1 MATAPTYC
9 THRQLKDIFPQ
20 VDSFDSKKAL
30 YGWESLGNNIYLA
43 NNTGLITVLF
53 QDGKELNIA
62 NIGSTAGDEW
72 STTLTANL
80 GASASGYDGSNL
92 YNTATYNAGAF
103 TSGSEDN
110 IRAGE
115 YVKFD
120 KASGTAVE
128 YGFIESV
135 DTGANQV
142 KVRRGALGTS
152 PTLMTAAGDNL
163 TMQHWL
169 GVNDIFQWYY
179 DSYLDQCILYST
191 SDPNDSLVES
201 GEDFST
207 LITRKTGNASRYLDS
222 RLDPNLPQNQFKDK
236 EGNYD
241 YLIVRTTALITASFM
256 IRSHDATSEIA
267 ASYMEEVDK
276 NIELLN
282 TGKAS
287 LSWQTTGDSSKGVIR
302 DVTYTDG
309 SVRPVDLRGR
319 ASGVDY
325 DLIKVSIS
333 ASTAGV
339 IGTAKYNVYVKDS
352 SGLKQNQ
359 VVTEEVITG
368 DYQTLAHGL
377 EIRFSGSTDAS
388 VATASNEWEV
398 EVTGYYEEIDNANV
412 RSIKATR
419 GGRGIYGKYNRE
431 SY

>member
-20 VDSFDSKKAL
+20 VDSFDTKKAL
-30 YGWESLGNNIYLA
+30 YGWTSLGNNKYVA
-43 NNTGLITVLF
+43 YNTGLITQLYVGG
-53 QDGKELNIA
+53 QEVNA
-62 NIGSTAGDEW
+62 AQSTA
-72 STTLTANL
+72 A
-80 GASASGYDGSNL
+80 GASWSGTVDGIHEDEPTDSTVFNTIL
-92 YNTATYNAGAF
+92 YNDSFSVGGETNISPGSYFAI
-103 TSGSEDN
+103 SGSPTEVAY
-110 IRAGE
+110 IQ
-115 YVKFD
+115 
-120 KASGTAVE
+120 
-128 YGFIESV
+128 SV
-135 DTGANQV
+135 DTSTN
-142 KVRRGALGTS
+142 KITCLRGALGTTPRT
-152 PTLMTAAGDNL
+152 PTDNNVIIEYL
-163 TMQHWL
+163 DVTEA
-169 GVNDIFQWYY
+169 NCWYY
-179 DSYLDQCILYST
+179 DSYLDHCLLYST
-191 SDPNDSLVES
+191 SDPNDLLVEA

-267 ASYMEEVDK
+267 ANYMEEVDK

-302 DVTYTDG
+302 DVTYTSG

-419 GGRGIYGKYNRE
+419 GGPGSYGKYNRK